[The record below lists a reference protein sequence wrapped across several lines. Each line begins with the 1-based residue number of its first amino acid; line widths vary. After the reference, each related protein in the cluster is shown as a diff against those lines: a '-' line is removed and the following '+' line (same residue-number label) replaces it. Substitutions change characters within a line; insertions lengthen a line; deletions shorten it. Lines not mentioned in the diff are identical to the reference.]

1 MTVIIRGTT
10 TGIAPLHSQIHTP
23 VSKPQYLRS
32 AWISSIKAETSQ
44 TEKVQRRT
52 PDTRV
57 EDLGS
62 GRKRGIAGSTFRHLE
77 GWLYLFWKDKVNKQQ
92 QTTS

>member
-1 MTVIIRGTT
+1 MT

-23 VSKPQYLRS
+23 VSKPQFVQLGSPR
-32 AWISSIKAETSQ
+32 IKAGTSQ
-44 TEKVQRRT
+44 IEKVQRRT